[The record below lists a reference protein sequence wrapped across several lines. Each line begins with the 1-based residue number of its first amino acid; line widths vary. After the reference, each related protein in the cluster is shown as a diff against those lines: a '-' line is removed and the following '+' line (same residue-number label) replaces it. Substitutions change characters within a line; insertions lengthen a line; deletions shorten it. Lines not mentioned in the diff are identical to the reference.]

1 MHVFSNTAITLLA
14 RKATP
19 TKKKEVSFFWL
30 YYFYFIPIPNLI
42 MYWFILNRIKC
53 PIS

>member
-1 MHVFSNTAITLLA
+1 MHVFSNAAITLLA

-19 TKKKEVSFFWL
+19 TKKKVSFFWL